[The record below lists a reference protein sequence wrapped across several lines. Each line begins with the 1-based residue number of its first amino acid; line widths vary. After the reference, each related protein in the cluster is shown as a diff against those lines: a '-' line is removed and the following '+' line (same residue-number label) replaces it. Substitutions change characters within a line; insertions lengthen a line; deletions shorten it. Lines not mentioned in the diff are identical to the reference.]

1 MKKRFLPLSLLLV
14 IMMLGQS
21 ITFADNGGHYVP
33 RVQGS
38 ATADSYMSELRANQH
53 TGLIDPALM
62 IKAAQG
68 INNVKGAE
76 NDPLYWISMGPDNLG
91 GQTTAVL
98 YDNTLNA
105 FGHPNG
111 VVYIGSKGGGVYKTY
126 NHGTTWHQVGG
137 MNLMVSC
144 MAQDADG
151 VIYVGTGD
159 CGAAATYN
167 GLEQQSYD
175 NSFVGSGIYKI
186 VNDEMTQIS
195 STAPANQ
202 NNVGEWSF
210 VNDLAVIG
218 NKLIAATEGGLKYST
233 DKGATWAYAKDAE
246 GAELTGN
253 AMQVKAMGNKL
264 LAAVDGKVYI
274 GEADALVC
282 YSADAIQYDD
292 DHNITAI
299 PAAAGLLDVA
309 VAPSDNNVIYAS
321 CVGTNGVHQGI
332 YVSEN
337 QGATWAIAQP
347 ASTANYGHNVY
358 AGYGLNNHGLAVNP
372 TDPNILYILGYELWE
387 IVKPENATGYYLAV
401 RLSNGEET
409 DYTTSAYLHVGM
421 HCMVFNPNNSNEFYM
436 GTDGGIY
443 KGNLGETMTFTNCNR
458 NYVTTRMFN
467 VAYSNTVKRV
477 MGAALDHGTIM
488 IEGNSDVNHETTG
501 TWAYS
506 TWVSTGAYGSFT
518 ESWQPGPCAFSMIN
532 PNTIFVT
539 KKDGGI
545 ARSETAGADWVSTNF
560 TESMSPAISSTS
572 FRMPILLFE
581 TFSEQMN
588 HDTVWAFN
596 ETDHALTEVQA
607 MSKTGYP
614 FNATLST
621 PLAAGDSVMVHD
633 PITSRLYFCYK
644 NFFYMSRGALDFATA
659 PKWYLLSNK
668 DTEFKGEPMSMGI
681 TADGDNMFVGF
692 KDGRFVR
699 ISNLNTVVDDLSGA
713 MNDTTGSFQVTT
725 TLIELPID
733 GQCITSVA
741 VDPSNANNVVV
752 TLGNYGND
760 SYVLYSTDALSDAP
774 TFVSKQANLPKM
786 PVYSSLIEMTTGN
799 VILGTE
805 HGVYMTTNIAN
816 PQWAAQ
822 NTAMGDVP
830 VMDLKQQIMTHPDQ
844 VVPHVYGDEI
854 FPGVHNQGMIYA
866 ATYGRGLFRCENFR
880 LEEFASVDE
889 TPAVETSINMY
900 PNPVRDMAK
909 VSFDVKGNANVN
921 CVVYDICGRVVLSQ
935 NFGAFNEGTHE
946 VNVDMSS
953 LSSGAYI
960 LRLNQGA
967 VNSTVKFMVY

>member
-68 INNVKGAE
+68 LNNVKGSE
-76 NDPLYWISMGPDNLG
+76 NDPLYWISMGPDNMG
-91 GQTTAVL
+91 GQTTAIL
-98 YDNTLNA
+98 YDNTKNA

-126 NHGTTWHQVGG
+126 NHGITWHQVGG
-137 MNLMVSC
+137 LNLMVSC

-167 GLEQQSYD
+167 GLEQQSYE
-175 NSFVGSGIYKI
+175 NSFVGGGVYKI

-195 STAPANQ
+195 STAPAQ
-202 NNVGEWSF
+202 NNVGDWSF
-210 VNDLAVIG
+210 VNDLIVIG

-233 DKGATWAYAKDAE
+233 DKGATWTLAKDAD
-246 GAELTGN
+246 GVELNGS
-253 AMQVKAMGNKL
+253 AMQVKAMGNSI
-264 LAAVDGKVYI
+264 LAAVDGKVYT
-274 GEADALVC
+274 GELNAMVC
-282 YSADAIQYDD
+282 HSADEIQYDA
-292 DHNITAI
+292 NQAISAI
-299 PAAAGLLDVA
+299 PTAAGLLDIA

-321 CVGTNGVHQGI
+321 CVGTDGVHKGI

-337 QGATWAIAQP
+337 QGATWEIAQP
-347 ASTANYGHNVY
+347 SSQANYGHNLY
-358 AGYGLNNHGLAVNP
+358 AGYGLNNHGLVVNP
-372 TDPNILYILGYELWE
+372 NDANVLYILGYELWE
-387 IVKPENATGYYLAV
+387 LVKPENAVGYYLSI

-409 DYTTSAYLHVGM
+409 DYTSPNYLHVGL
-421 HCMVFNPNNSNEFYM
+421 HSMVFNPNNDNEFYI
-436 GTDGGIY
+436 GTDGGIF
-443 KGNLGETMTFTNCNR
+443 KGLMGEAMTFTNCNR

-477 MGAALDHGTIM
+477 MGAALDHGTVM
-488 IEGNSDVNHETTG
+488 IEGNGNVNHEQTAS
-501 TWAYS
+501 WVYS
-506 TWVSTGAYGSFT
+506 AWVNNSAFGSFDQG
-518 ESWQPGPCAFSMIN
+518 WQPGPCAFSMIN

-560 TESMSPAISSTS
+560 TESLSPGISSTS
-572 FRMPILLFE
+572 FRMPIYLYENFNDQL
-581 TFSEQMN
+581 N

-596 ETDHALTEVQA
+596 ETNQAVTEVQA
-607 MSKTGYP
+607 ISKTGYP

-621 PLAAGDSVMVHD
+621 PLAAGDSVLVHD
-633 PITSRLYFCYK
+633 PISARLYFCYK
-644 NFFYMSRGALDFATA
+644 NYFYMTRGALDFATA
-659 PKWYLLSNK
+659 PKWFLLSNK
-668 DTEFKGEPMSMGI
+668 DTEFKGEPLCMGS

-699 ISNLNTVVDDLSGA
+699 ISNLNTVVDDASGSLS
-713 MNDTTGSFQVTT
+713 DTTGSFQVTT

-733 GQCITSVA
+733 GQCITSVS
-741 VDPSNANNVVV
+741 VDPRNANNVVV

-760 SYVLYSTDALSDAP
+760 SYVLYSTNALAENP
-774 TFVSKQANLPKM
+774 TFASKQTNLPKM
-786 PVYSSLIEMTTGN
+786 PVYSSMIEMTTGY

-805 HGVYMTTNIAN
+805 HGIYMAEDIAN
-816 PQWAAQ
+816 PQWVAQ

-844 VVPHVYGDEI
+844 VISHPYGDEI
-854 FPGVHNQGMIYA
+854 VPGVHNQGMIYA

-880 LEEFASVDE
+880 LEEFASVEDA
-889 TPAVETSINMY
+889 PVVETSISMY
-900 PNPVRDMAK
+900 PNPVQDMAK
-909 VSFDVKGNANVN
+909 VSFEVKGNANVN
-921 CVVYDICGRVVLSQ
+921 CIVYDICGRVVMSQ
-935 NFGAFNEGTHE
+935 SFGTFNEGNHE
-946 VNVDMSS
+946 VNVDMSG